1 MGIEKK
7 VLSIRIDDEIIERL
21 KVLADAENRS
31 LSNYIETIL
40 KGHIEQKKTR

>member
-7 VLSIRIDDEIIERL
+7 ILSMRLDEETINLL
-21 KVLADAENRS
+21 KGLAEKENRS

-40 KGHIEQKKTR
+40 KNHIKNK